1 MWIDGI
7 DEKDNQIV
15 ALLRENGR
23 MSYSDIGEK
32 VGLSRTAVKNRV
44 SALEKAGIISG
55 YHAFVKLQDAPQ
67 AMTFVVN
74 IETEPGH
81 FEEVRET
88 LTKEE
93 QPTALPRQWGQRG
106 TQNRHES
113 GRVKARPYGERGSAE
128 GLFHRKS
135 VTGLSSGV
143 ATTDHPRAK
152 MLPGAAG
159 IRWIPPSFALQ

>member
-67 AMTFVVN
+67 AMTFAVN

-93 QPTALPRQWGQRG
+93 QVGICPLR
-106 TQNRHES
+106 
-113 GRVKARPYGERGSAE
+113 
-128 GLFHRKS
+128 LFE
-135 VTGLSSGV
+135 
-143 ATTDHPRAK
+143 TT
-152 MLPGAAG
+152 
-159 IRWIPPSFALQ
+159 